1 MWFSCVQTVLWD
13 VKLCTES
20 TCSMWFSCVQ
30 RVRSVVKLCTE
41 NIFSIGFSCVQRVFV
56 FMLAVY
62 SGRHIPKPVWDKGI
76 KGIRREPHQELYYS
90 PRCE

>member
-1 MWFSCVQTVLWD
+1 
-13 VKLCTES
+13 
-20 TCSMWFSCVQ
+20 
-30 RVRSVVKLCTE
+30 VVKLCTE

-76 KGIRREPHQELYYS
+76 KGDQAGATSGAVLQS
-90 PRCE
+90 QM